1 MTEGTPA
8 GRSTLC
14 PLLIGRGPYIEILRQ
29 FCEQVRL
36 GQGQTVILAGEAGIG
51 KSRLAAE
58 VKSIARQAGFT
69 VLQSNCRDAECG
81 LPYGPFLRLLPRLLA
96 GPTGLAEP
104 GQPYAPQLME
114 LLPELR
120 RAWPDLEA
128 APRQD
133 DEQARAGYY
142 SAISG
147 LLTRQPAPLLL
158 VIEDLHWCDEA
169 SLEFLLQ
176 FARRLVGHPILLLLT
191 YRSDEAQPALR
202 PLVAELE
209 RTQLAVELNL
219 TRLPRAD
226 VAFMI
231 RVIFEQARPVRPEL
245 SEAIHTLTHGNPLFI
260 EEALQAMV
268 AAGELY
274 QANGTWTHLPLA
286 GLALPRTVQS
296 AVQRRLAR
304 LSAGAQELLNLAA
317 VAARPLDA
325 GLIQALVAV
334 DSLPAQLD
342 ELREAQLV
350 TVEADG
356 SFAPRHHLLGQAV
369 YSGLLARERQ
379 ALHSRVLAGLAALG
393 ATADDAH
400 LPEAAEHAFQ
410 AGQWV
415 QAAALARRAGERA
428 RALHWPRA
436 AVDHFSRALEAARR
450 LDRAAPA
457 SLYHARGQVLEQLGE
472 FEAARLDYEQE
483 SAAARLARDP
493 RGEWQ
498 SLIDLGFLW
507 QARDPAQAGAYFE
520 RAFTQAYTLNDPVV
534 LSFGR
539 RGPAQSDDFET
550 MAGSF
555 SPAPARETDQHA
567 LAATLDLLGAASY
580 LSGDI
585 VSGTDYFR
593 QAIAL
598 FRSLPDQMG
607 LASSLM
613 HIALGATLD
622 TESPEV
628 DLGEAVRYGEEALA
642 LARSNGWRSEQA
654 HVLSELAIGYG
665 RQGEYARAFELAEHG
680 LALASTLEQ
689 PALIS
694 YALTAKGSLYADIF
708 AAEEA
713 RRPLE
718 QALTIAEGLA
728 SQHLACFAARYAA
741 LALLECGAQ
750 VAEIAA
756 VLDRAQRVGPTAS
769 ADMSGTQTLS
779 ERTITCA
786 RAQLA
791 LANGEAA
798 RALELV
804 TGLIAPA
811 APPWPGGGA
820 AGPERSARPASV
832 TLLLL
837 RGEALS
843 ALREPAKAEAALRLA
858 QRAAVEQGA
867 LPSLWRVHAAL
878 GKHYLRFKQRTA
890 ANTEFE
896 QARAFLH
903 GLAERIPPAELREQ
917 FLRQT
922 RHLAPPAA
930 PQPPQPA
937 GKREFGGLTERERET
952 VALIAEGKSNREIA
966 AHLVVS
972 DETVKTHVSHILSK
986 LGLRSRT
993 QIAAWAIQHG
1003 LTTHI

>member
-1 MTEGTPA
+1 VTQGIPSR
-8 GRSTLC
+8 RSTLC

-29 FCEQVRL
+29 FCEQGRL

-58 VKSIARQAGFT
+58 VKTMARQAGFT
-69 VLQSNCRDAECG
+69 VLQSDCLEAECA
-81 LPYGPFLRLLPRLLA
+81 LPYAPFLRLLRRLA
-96 GPTGLAEP
+96 AETGSP
-104 GQPYAPQLME
+104 DAPQLAE

-120 RAWPDLEA
+120 GAWPERETRARLE
-128 APRQD
+128 PD
-133 DEQARAGYY
+133 QARAEQCDALS
-142 SAISG
+142 SA
-147 LLTRQPAPLLL
+147 LTRQPPPLLL

-176 FARRLVGHPILLLLT
+176 FARSLVGRPILLLLT

-231 RVIFEQARPVRPEL
+231 RVIFEQARPVRAEL
-245 SEAIHTLTHGNPLFI
+245 AEALHALTNGNPLFV
-260 EEALQAMV
+260 EEALQTLV
-268 AAGELY
+268 AAGVVY
-274 QANGTWTHLPLA
+274 QANGLWTNQPLA
-286 GLALPRTVQS
+286 GLQLPLTVQA
-296 AVQRRLAR
+296 AVQRRQAQ
-304 LSAGAQELLNLAA
+304 LSPGAQELLALAA
-317 VAARPLDA
+317 VVGRPLDA
-325 GLIQALVAV
+325 SLIRALA
-334 DSLPAQLD
+334 PADADQRQRQMG
-342 ELREAQLV
+342 EVREAQLI
-350 TVEADG
+350 TIEPDG
-356 SFAPRHHLLGQAV
+356 SFGPRHHLVRQAV
-369 YSGLLARERQ
+369 YSGLMARERQ
-379 ALHSRVLAGLAALG
+379 ALHGRVLAGLAAAG
-393 ATADDAH
+393 AAAHDAY
-400 LPEAAEHAFQ
+400 LAEAAEHAFQ
-410 AGQWV
+410 AGQWAPAV
-415 QAAALARRAGERA
+415 LLARRAGERA
-428 RALHWPRA
+428 LALHWPRA
-436 AVDHFSRALEAARR
+436 ASEHFTRALEAARR
-450 LDRAAPA
+450 LDRPAPA
-457 SLYHARGQVLEQLGE
+457 SLYHARGQAHEQLGE

-483 SAAARLARDP
+483 GAAARLARDP

-498 SLIDLGFLW
+498 SLVDLGFLW
-507 QARDPAQAGAYFE
+507 QARDTIQAGAYFQ
-520 RAFTQAYTLNDPVV
+520 RAFTQAYTFNDPVV
-534 LSFGR
+534 LNFSRPGR
-539 RGPAQSDDFET
+539 LPKGAIDTPCPRA
-550 MAGSF
+550 
-555 SPAPARETDQHA
+555 APPGNVSDQHA

-598 FRSLPDQMG
+598 FRELPDQMG

-622 TESPEV
+622 TESSEV

-642 LARSNGWRSEQA
+642 LTRSNGWRAEQA

-665 RQGEYARAFELAEHG
+665 RQGEYTRAFDLADQG
-680 LALASTLEQ
+680 LALATELEH

-694 YALTAKGSLYADIF
+694 YALAAKGSLYVDIY
-708 AAEEA
+708 AAVEA
-713 RRPLE
+713 RPPLE
-718 QALTIAEGLA
+718 QALSLAEHMPSL
-728 SQHLACFAARYAA
+728 HLACFAGRYAA

-750 VAEIAA
+750 AAEINAL
-756 VLDRAQRVGPTAS
+756 LDRALRVGS
-769 ADMSGTQTLS
+769 AVAADGAGFQSLP
-779 ERTITCA
+779 ERAILCA

-791 LANGEAA
+791 LASGNAA
-798 RALELV
+798 AALELV
-804 TGLIAPA
+804 SGLIEPA
-811 APPWPGGGA
+811 APDEALGA
-820 AGPERSARPASV
+820 PIATPRHAARPASV

-867 LPSLWRVHAAL
+867 VPSLWRIHAAL
-878 GKHYLRFKQRTA
+878 GKHYLRFKQRA
-890 ANTEFE
+890 LANTEFE
-896 QARAFLH
+896 QARAFIH
-903 GLAERIPPAELREQ
+903 GLAERIPEAALREE

-930 PQPPQPA
+930 PPPPRQA
-937 GKREFGGLTERERET
+937 GRREFGGLTERERET

-1003 LTTHI
+1003 LTRQI

>member
-1 MTEGTPA
+1 MTEAAPA
-8 GRSTLC
+8 SHSTLC
-14 PLLIGRGPYIEILRQ
+14 PLLIGRGPYIEVLRQ
-29 FCEQVRL
+29 FCEQARL

-58 VKSIARQAGFT
+58 VQSIARQAGFA
-69 VLQSNCRDAECG
+69 VLQSHCRAAECG
-81 LPYGPFLRLLPRLLA
+81 LPYAPFLRLLRQLL
-96 GPTGLAEP
+96 GGSPGLAEAE
-104 GQPYAPQLME
+104 QPYAAQLVE
-114 LLPELR
+114 LLPELQR
-120 RAWPDLEA
+120 GWPA
-128 APRQD
+128 APAGPRRD
-133 DEQARAGYY
+133 SEQVRTGYY
-142 SAISG
+142 EAISSV
-147 LLTRQPAPLLL
+147 LARQSPPLLL

-176 FARRLVGHPILLLLT
+176 FARRLVGHPILLLLI

-231 RVIFEQARPVRPEL
+231 RVIFEQAWPARPEL
-245 SEAIHTLTHGNPLFI
+245 SEAIHALTNGNPLFV
-260 EEALQAMV
+260 EELLKAMV
-268 AAGELY
+268 VAGDICQIGGE
-274 QANGTWTHLPLA
+274 WTYAPPADLP
-286 GLALPRTVQS
+286 LPRTLQS
-296 AVQRRLAR
+296 AVQRRLAQ
-304 LSAGAQELLNLAA
+304 LSPGAQELVSLAA
-317 VAARPLDA
+317 VAARPLDP
-325 GLIQALVAV
+325 GLVRALVSE
-334 DSLPAQLD
+334 DSLPGQLD
-342 ELREAQLV
+342 ELRRAQFV
-350 TVEADG
+350 VVEADG
-356 SFAPRHHLLGQAV
+356 SIAPRHHLVGQAV
-369 YSGLLARERQ
+369 YSGLMAPERQ
-379 ALHSRVLAGLAALG
+379 ALHRRILAGLAAVG
-393 ATADDAH
+393 ATTDAAY

-410 AGQWV
+410 AGLWA
-415 QAAALARRAGERA
+415 QASQLARQAGERA
-428 RALHWPRA
+428 QALHWPRA
-436 AVDHFSRALEAARR
+436 AVDHFSRAIEAARR

-457 SLYHARGQVLEQLGE
+457 NLYHARGQALERLGE
-472 FEAARLDYEQE
+472 IDAARLDYEQE
-483 SAAARLARDP
+483 AAAARLAHDA

-507 QARDPAQAGAYFE
+507 QARDPVRAGAYFQQ
-520 RAFTQAYTLNDPVV
+520 AFTQAYTLNDPVV
-534 LSFGR
+534 LSFSR
-539 RGPAQSDDFET
+539 PGPASRNELET
-550 MAGSF
+550 FTAS
-555 SPAPARETDQHA
+555 SPETPAREGDQHA

-598 FRSLPDQMG
+598 FRSLPDQRG
-607 LASSLM
+607 LAASLM
-613 HIALGATLD
+613 HIALGATLE

-628 DLGEAVRYGEEALA
+628 GLGEAVRYGEEALA
-642 LARSNGWRSEQA
+642 LARSNGWRTEEA

-665 RQGEYARAFELAEHG
+665 RQGEYGRALELAEQG
-680 LALASTLEQ
+680 LVLATALET

-694 YALTAKGSLYADIF
+694 YALTAKGTLYVDIF
-708 AAEEA
+708 AAAEA
-713 RRPLE
+713 RPPLE
-718 QALTIAEGLA
+718 QALALA
-728 SQHLACFAARYAA
+728 ANVGSQYLACFAARQAA

-750 VAEIAA
+750 AAEIEA
-756 VLDRAQRVGPTAS
+756 VLRRAQQVGATAPPE
-769 ADMSGTQTLS
+769 DGGFQTLS
-779 ERTITCA
+779 ERAITCA

-804 TGLIAPA
+804 SGLSAPA
-811 APPWPGGGA
+811 ASVGPGEPMAEPGHLGQ
-820 AGPERSARPASV
+820 PASV
-832 TLLLL
+832 ALLLL

-843 ALREPAKAEAALRLA
+843 ALREPAQAEAALRLA

-878 GKHYLRFKQRTA
+878 GKHYLRFKQRAA
-890 ANTEFE
+890 ANNEFV

-903 GLAERIPPAELREQ
+903 GLAERIPQAELREQ

-922 RHLAPPAA
+922 SHLAPPAA
-930 PQPPQPA
+930 PQPPRSA
-937 GKREFGGLTERERET
+937 RRRELGGLTGRERET

-1003 LTTHI
+1003 LTNHN

>member
-1 MTEGTPA
+1 MTEAPLA
-8 GRSTLC
+8 SRSTLC

-58 VKSIARQAGFT
+58 VEIIARQAGFT
-69 VLQSNCRDAECG
+69 VLQTNCREVDCG
-81 LPYGPFLRLLPRLLA
+81 LPYGPFLRLLTGLLA
-96 GPTGLAEP
+96 GPSGPAEAE
-104 GQPYAPQLME
+104 QPYAPQLVE
-114 LLPELR
+114 LLPGLR
-120 RAWPDLEA
+120 RAWPGVQA
-128 APRQD
+128 QPRSD
-133 DEQARAGYY
+133 NALARAGYY
-142 SAISG
+142 RAISG
-147 LLTRQPAPLLL
+147 VLTRQPAPLLL

-176 FARRLVGHPILLLLT
+176 FASRLVGRPILLILT

-209 RTQLAVELNL
+209 RTQFAVSLNL

-231 RVIFEQARPVRPEL
+231 RVILEQARPVRPDL
-245 SEAIHTLTHGNPLFI
+245 SEAIHSLTNGSPLFV
-260 EEALQAMV
+260 EEALKAMM

-274 QANGTWTHLPLA
+274 LANGAWTHPPLA
-286 GLALPRTVQS
+286 TLQLPRTVQS

-317 VAARPLDA
+317 VAGRPMET
-325 GLIQALVAV
+325 GLVQALVDA
-334 DSLPAQLD
+334 DCLPGQLD
-342 ELREAQLV
+342 ELRQAQFV
-350 TVEADG
+350 TVDASG
-356 SFAPRHHLLGQAV
+356 AVAPRHHLVGQAV
-369 YSGLLARERQ
+369 YAGLMARERQ
-379 ALHSRVLAGLAALG
+379 ALHSRVLAGLAAAG
-393 ATADDAH
+393 ATADDAC
-400 LPEAAEHAFQ
+400 LPETAEHAFQ
-410 AGQWV
+410 AGQWA

-428 RALHWPRA
+428 RAVHWPRL
-436 AVDHFSRALEAARR
+436 AVDHYSRALEAARR
-450 LDRAAPA
+450 LDRSAPA
-457 SLYHARGQVLEQLGE
+457 GLYHSRGQVLEQLGE
-472 FEAARLDYEQE
+472 FEAARLDFEQAG
-483 SAAARLARDP
+483 AAARQARDP

-498 SLIDLGFLW
+498 SLIDLAFLW
-507 QARDPAQAGAYFE
+507 QTRDAAQASAYFE

-534 LSFGR
+534 LSFSR
-539 RGPAQSDDFET
+539 RPLQSDDYENS
-550 MAGSF
+550 AGS
-555 SPAPARETDQHA
+555 SAPAPAGETGQHA
-567 LAATLDLLGAASY
+567 LAAALDLLGAASY

-598 FRSLPDQMG
+598 FRTLPDQMG
-607 LASSLM
+607 LAASLM

-642 LARSNGWRSEQA
+642 LARSNSWRSEQA

-665 RQGEYARAFELAEHG
+665 RQGEYGRAFELAEQG
-680 LALASTLEQ
+680 LSLAQALEQ

-694 YALTAKGSLYADIF
+694 YALTAQGSLYADIF
-708 AAEEA
+708 AAAEA
-713 RRPLE
+713 SRVL
-718 QALTIAEGLA
+718 QLALTIAEGIA

-741 LALLECGAQ
+741 LALLETGAQ
-750 VAEIAA
+750 AAEIAA
-756 VLDRAQRVGPTAS
+756 VLDRAQRVGVAAS
-769 ADMSGTQTLS
+769 PEAAGSQTLS
-779 ERTITCA
+779 ERALSFA

-804 TGLIAPA
+804 TNLIAPA
-811 APPWPGGGA
+811 
-820 AGPERSARPASV
+820 ARPASV

-878 GKHYLRFKQRTA
+878 GKHYLRFKQRTLA
-890 ANTEFE
+890 STEFE
-896 QARAFLH
+896 QARAFLD
-903 GLAERIPPAELREQ
+903 GLAERLPQAELREQ

-922 RHLAPPAA
+922 RRLAPPPA
-930 PQPPQPA
+930 PQPPRPT
-937 GKREFGGLTERERET
+937 GKRELGGLTERERET

-1003 LTTHI
+1003 LNAHT

>member
-1 MTEGTPA
+1 MTNGTA
-8 GRSTLC
+8 SVHSTLC

-58 VKSIARQAGFT
+58 VKAIARQAGFT
-69 VLQSNCRDAECG
+69 VLQSDCLETECA
-81 LPYGPFLRLLPRLLA
+81 LPYAPFLRLLRPLTA
-96 GPTGLAEP
+96 GTGNSD
-104 GQPYAPQLME
+104 GPQLAE

-120 RAWPDLEA
+120 GARPERDAAARLE
-128 APRQD
+128 PK
-133 DEQARAGYY
+133 QARAGQFD
-142 SAISG
+142 AISSV
-147 LLTRQPAPLLL
+147 LTRQPPPLLL

-176 FARRLVGHPILLLLT
+176 FARRLVGHPALLLLT
-191 YRSDEAQPALR
+191 YRSDEAQPSLR

-209 RTQLAVELNL
+209 RTQLAVALNL

-245 SEAIHTLTHGNPLFI
+245 AEAIHALTNGNPLFV
-260 EEALQAMV
+260 EEALQTLV
-268 AAGELY
+268 AAGVVY
-274 QANGTWTHLPLA
+274 QANGLWTNQPLA
-286 GLALPRTVQS
+286 GLQLPPSVQS
-296 AVQRRLAR
+296 AVQRRQAH
-304 LSAGAQELLNLAA
+304 LSPGAQELLALAA
-317 VAARPLDA
+317 VAGRPLDA
-325 GLIQALVAV
+325 KLIRALIATGGE
-334 DSLPAQLD
+334 SMQRHLD
-342 ELREAQLV
+342 ELRRAQLIV
-350 TVEADG
+350 IEPDG
-356 SFAPRHHLLGQAV
+356 SFALRHHLLRQAV
-369 YSGLLARERQ
+369 YSGLLARDRQ
-379 ALHSRVLAGLAALG
+379 TLHRRVLAGLVATG
-393 ATADDAH
+393 AHDAF
-400 LPEAAEHAFQ
+400 LAEAVEHAFQ
-410 AGQWV
+410 SGQWA
-415 QAAALARRAGERA
+415 QAALLARRAGERA
-428 RALHWPRA
+428 LALHWPRA
-436 AVDHFSRALEAARR
+436 AIEHFTRALEAARR
-450 LDRAAPA
+450 LERPAPA
-457 SLYHARGQVLEQLGE
+457 NLYHARGQAHERLGE
-472 FEAARLDYEQE
+472 FEAARLDFEQE
-483 SAAARLARDP
+483 GAAARLARDP

-498 SLIDLGFLW
+498 SLVDLGFLW
-507 QARDPAQAGAYFE
+507 QARDAVQAGEYFQ
-520 RAFTQAYTLNDPVV
+520 RAFAQAYTFNDPVN
-534 LSFGR
+534 LSLSLPGR
-539 RGPAQSDDFET
+539 SPIGAFDTPGPGSAPTSAGGSDW
-550 MAGSF
+550 
-555 SPAPARETDQHA
+555 HA

-593 QAIAL
+593 QSIAL
-598 FRSLPDQMG
+598 FRELPDQMG

-665 RQGEYARAFELAEHG
+665 RQGEYTRALDLCGQG
-680 LALASTLEQ
+680 LALATELEH

-694 YALTAKGSLYADIF
+694 YALAAKGSLYVDIF
-708 AAEEA
+708 AAAEA
-713 RRPLE
+713 RQPLE
-718 QALTIAEGLA
+718 QALSIAEHIP
-728 SQHLACFAARYAA
+728 SRHLACFAARYAA
-741 LALLECGAQ
+741 LAWLECGAQ
-750 VAEIAA
+750 AAEINAL
-756 VLDRAQRVGPTAS
+756 LDRALRVGPGEAPEGAGLQS
-769 ADMSGTQTLS
+769 LS
-779 ERTITCA
+779 ERAILCA
-786 RAQLA
+786 RAKLA
-791 LANGEAA
+791 LAGGDAA
-798 RALELV
+798 AALELV
-804 TGLIAPA
+804 SGLITPA
-811 APPWPGGGA
+811 AADEVLGA
-820 AGPERSARPASV
+820 TPRHAARPASV

-867 LPSLWRVHAAL
+867 LPSLLRIHAAL
-878 GKHYLRFKQRTA
+878 GKHYLRFKQRA
-890 ANTEFE
+890 LANTEFE
-896 QARAFLH
+896 QARAFIH
-903 GLAERIPPAELREQ
+903 GLAERVPEAGLREQ

-930 PQPPQPA
+930 PPPPRQA
-937 GKREFGGLTERERET
+937 GRREFGGLTERERET

-1003 LTTHI
+1003 LTSQN